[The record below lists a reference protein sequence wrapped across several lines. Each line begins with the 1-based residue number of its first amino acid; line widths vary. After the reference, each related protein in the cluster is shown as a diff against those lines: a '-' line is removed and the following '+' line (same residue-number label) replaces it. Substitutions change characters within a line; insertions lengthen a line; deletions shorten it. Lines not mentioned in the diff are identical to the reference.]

1 MFFSLQ
7 LLEKFKGPAKK
18 FEITGVRDNECQ
30 LYSCFFGD
38 FESRD
43 NYKKNSYKK
52 ETVELKRFIK

>member
-18 FEITGVRDNECQ
+18 LEIVKVRDNECQ
-30 LYSCFFGD
+30 LYSYFFGD

-43 NYKKNSYKK
+43 SYKKNSYKK